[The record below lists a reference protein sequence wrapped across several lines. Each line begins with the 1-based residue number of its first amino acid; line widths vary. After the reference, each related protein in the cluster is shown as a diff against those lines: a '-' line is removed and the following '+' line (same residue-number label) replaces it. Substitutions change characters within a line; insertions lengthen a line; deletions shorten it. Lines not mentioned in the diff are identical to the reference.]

1 MLADTSSDDWA
12 PNFVASIDAVESED
26 LQDDQYEE
34 LVDYEPSPEHVD
46 INVVYLSADGDFIG
60 DDSRTAEFNFAT
72 QSVIFEKPEDSMNH
86 LKPLHVKGHINGT
99 LVHNMLVD
107 S

>member
-1 MLADTSSDDWA
+1 M
-12 PNFVASIDAVESED
+12 
-26 LQDDQYEE
+26 
-34 LVDYEPSPEHVD
+34 DYEPSPEHVD

-72 QSVIFEKPEDSMNH
+72 QSAIFEKPKDSVNH

-99 LVHNMLVD
+99 PVHNMLVD